1 VKLAE
6 LIARIEERARLAD
19 LTGSVAPVANV
30 CRLFIRELGQLDG
43 LETAGRWLDTAEAAD
58 VLGVSEKTVRR
69 WCGDGRFP
77 SARKTSGDTG
87 EWRIP
92 AAEVYRQPGH
102 EEGGGEAV
110 PRLWREKDE

>member
-1 VKLAE
+1 MKLAE
-6 LIARIEERARLAD
+6 LVAVYERRAREAEA
-19 LTGSVAPVANV
+19 TGASAPVD
-30 CRLFIRELGQLDG
+30 RLYRLVIRELGNVDG
-43 LETAGRWLDTAEAAD
+43 VDAAGRWLGTAEAAD

-92 AAEVYRQPGH
+92 AAEVYREPGH
-102 EEGGGEAV
+102 EEGCGEAV
-110 PRLWREKDE
+110 PRLWRENDG